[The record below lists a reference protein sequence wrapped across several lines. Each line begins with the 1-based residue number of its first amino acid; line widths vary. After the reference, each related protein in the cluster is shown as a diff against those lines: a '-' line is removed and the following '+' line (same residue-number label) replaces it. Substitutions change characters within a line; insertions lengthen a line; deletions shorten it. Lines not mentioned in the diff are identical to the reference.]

1 MEVSRAVNLGR
12 DPGICLGGDGGGD
25 KEAQGRGAGSLSS
38 KRSLVKMAEGVL
50 GPRPAQ
56 LRGRAW
62 LSKGAVTARLPA
74 ESQSLG
80 QC

>member
-1 MEVSRAVNLGR
+1 MEVSRAANLGR
-12 DPGICLGGDGGGD
+12 DPGICLGGDGGGGSPLARKGD

-62 LSKGAVTARLPA
+62 LS
-74 ESQSLG
+74 
-80 QC
+80 